1 VSASRSASP
10 HTVVVADQPAPPAR
24 DVDAVRDR
32 CTRFL
37 GWHGRPRPR
46 EVLLELAAATPDDL
60 RPDHYG
66 AGAVLEDLEA
76 QVAELLAKPAAVF
89 MPSGTMAQQIAL
101 RIWADRKGVRTVAFH
116 PTCHLERH
124 EDKAYEYLH
133 GLHGRLVGDRNELIT
148 RKDLEQVREPLAA
161 LVLELPQRELGGRLP
176 EWDDLVA
183 QAEWARDS
191 GVSLH
196 LDGARLWETAPYY
209 RRPYAEIAGLF
220 DTVYVSFYKGL
231 GGIAGCA
238 LAGPEDVIAQARV
251 WQRRHG
257 GSLFH
262 LYPYALAARV
272 GLQQRL
278 GRMGDYYARALEIA
292 EALRGHPDVEVVPDP
307 PQVPM
312 MHLRLRISADALREA
327 ALDLA
332 EETGIW
338 TFVDSAPSESPSWRR
353 VELTVGDATMG
364 FTGAEVREL
373 LDRLL
378 PSSRGA
384 RGSAPANSDGRVGG

>member
-1 VSASRSASP
+1 MATDP
-10 HTVVVADQPAPPAR
+10 QIETTVAR
-24 DVDAVRDR
+24 DVDAVRDA

-37 GWHGRPRPR
+37 AWHGRPRPK
-46 EVLLELAAATPDDL
+46 ETLSALANATPAEL
-60 RPDHYG
+60 SADHYG
-66 AGAVLEDLEA
+66 KGGVLEELEA
-76 QVAELLAKPAAVF
+76 EVAGLLGKPAAVF

-116 PTCHLERH
+116 PTCHLEMH
-124 EDKAYEYLH
+124 EEKAYEYLH
-133 GLHGRLVGDRNELIT
+133 GLHGKLVGDRNELIT
-148 RKDLEQVREPLAA
+148 LEDLEQVREPLAA

-183 QAEWARDS
+183 QTAWARRS
-191 GVSLH
+191 GTALH

-209 RRPYAEIAGLF
+209 SRPYAEIADLF

-238 LAGPEDVIAQARV
+238 LAGPEDVIAESRV

-262 LYPYALAARV
+262 LYPYALSARA
-272 GLQQRL
+272 GLHGRL
-278 GRMGDYYARALEIA
+278 GRMGDYYAKAREIA
-292 EALRGHPDVEVVPDP
+292 DALRGHPDLEVVPDP

-312 MHLRLRISADALREA
+312 MHLRLRTSETALREA

-338 TFVDSAPSESPSWRR
+338 TFAESVSSESPSWRR

-364 FTGAEVREL
+364 FSPAEVRRL
-373 LDRLL
+373 FDRLL
-378 PSSRGA
+378 ATS
-384 RGSAPANSDGRVGG
+384 

>member
-1 VSASRSASP
+1 MDGAEAVDVASAA
-10 HTVVVADQPAPPAR
+10 TTDI
-24 DVDAVRDR
+24 DVVRDR

-46 EVLLELAAATPDDL
+46 EVLAELAAMTPEDL
-60 RPDHYG
+60 PADRYG
-66 AGAVLEDLEA
+66 DGALLEDLEA
-76 QVAELLAKPAAVF
+76 EVADLLGKPAAVF

-116 PTCHLERH
+116 PTCHLELH

-133 GLHGRLVGDRNELIT
+133 GLHGRLMGDPNELIT
-148 RKDLEQVREPLAA
+148 LKDLEQVREPLAA

-183 QAEWARDS
+183 QVEWARDS
-191 GVSLH
+191 GVVLH

-231 GGIAGCA
+231 GGIGGCA

-257 GSLFH
+257 GSLF
-262 LYPYALAARV
+262 YPYALAARA

-338 TFVDSAPSESPSWRR
+338 TFVDSVPSGSPSWRR

-378 PSSRGA
+378 PFEPRRSGQRAGE
-384 RGSAPANSDGRVGG
+384 P

>member
-1 VSASRSASP
+1 MD
-10 HTVVVADQPAPPAR
+10 TVEPAPSTR
-24 DVDAVRDR
+24 DVDAVRDA

-37 GWHGRPRPR
+37 AWHGRPRPK
-46 EVLLELAAATPDDL
+46 ETLVALADATRADL

-66 AGAVLEDLEA
+66 KGAVLEELEA
-76 QVAELLAKPAAVF
+76 EVADLLGKPAAAF

-101 RIWADRKGVRTVAFH
+101 RIWADRSGVRTVAFH
-116 PTCHLERH
+116 PTCHLEVH

-133 GLHGRLVGDRNELIT
+133 RLHGRLVGDSNDLIT
-148 RKDLEQVREPLAA
+148 LEQLQQIPEPLAA
-161 LVLELPQRELGGRLP
+161 LVLELPQRPLGGRLP

-183 QAEWARDS
+183 QTDWARGA
-191 GVSLH
+191 GVALH

-231 GGIAGCA
+231 GGIAGCC
-238 LAGPEDVIAQARV
+238 LAGPEDVIAESRV

-262 LYPYALAARV
+262 LYPYALAARA
-272 GLQQRL
+272 GLQARL
-278 GRMGDYYARALEIA
+278 GRMGDYYAKALEIA
-292 EALRGHPDVEVVPDP
+292 EALRGLPDLEVVPDP

-312 MHLRLRISADALREA
+312 MHLRLRTSETALREA

-338 TFVDSAPSESPSWRR
+338 TFADSRPSESPGWRR
-353 VELTVGDATMG
+353 VELTIGDATMT
-364 FTGAEVREL
+364 FSGADVRRL
-373 LDRLL
+373 FDRLL
-378 PSSRGA
+378 AA
-384 RGSAPANSDGRVGG
+384 RDVAGT